1 MKIWKKLALATAALA
16 MVGTLSACSSN
27 KSTSSTSNKNQ
38 LTLWVDTEQVPYYKT
53 IAKDFEKSHKGIK
66 VRVTQS

>member
-27 KSTSSTSNKNQ
+27 KSSSTSSNNKNQ

-53 IAKDFEKSHKGIK
+53 IAKDFEKTHKG
-66 VRVTQS
+66 